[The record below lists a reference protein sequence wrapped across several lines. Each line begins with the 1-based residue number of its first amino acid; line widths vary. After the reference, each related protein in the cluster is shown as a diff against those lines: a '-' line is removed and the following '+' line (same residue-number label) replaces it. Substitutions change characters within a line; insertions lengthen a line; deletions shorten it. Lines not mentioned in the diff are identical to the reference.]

1 MFGIVGYGAYVPRY
15 RIRTAEIAAQWGRES
30 DAGGTEDPRRVT
42 PEGLLE
48 KTVPGLDEDTITI
61 AVEAARQAIAR
72 AGADTRRIGA
82 LYVGSE
88 SHPYAVKPSGTVVA
102 EALGIGPNVH
112 VADFE
117 FACKAGTEAMFCA
130 LSHVKAGQMDL
141 ALAIGAD
148 TSQGAPADP
157 LEYTASAGGAAFVLG
172 RGETVVCEVEATHTM
187 TSDTPDFWR
196 REGRKY
202 PSHAGRY
209 TGEPAYFE
217 HVMGCASELLKKSGA
232 SAPDFAHVVL
242 HMPNDKFPLA
252 AAKKLGFTSAQL
264 EAGFLVRE
272 MGNTYSGSSPMGLC
286 AALDRARAGDRILL
300 VSYGSGSG
308 SDGFVLR
315 ATGALEAAKGRAPA
329 LRALL
334 DGRKTYLTYAA
345 YAKYRG
351 KFLAGE

>member
-15 RIRTAEIAAQWGRES
+15 RVRFQEIAAQWGREAEGES
-30 DAGGTEDPRRVT
+30 KGGLV
-42 PEGLLE
+42 E
-48 KTVPGLDEDTITI
+48 KTVPGLDEDAITI
-61 AVEAARQAIAR
+61 AIEAARQAIAR
-72 AGADTRRIGA
+72 AGVDPKLVGA

-88 SHPYAVKPSGTVVA
+88 SHPYAVKPSGTVVV

-130 LSHVKAGQMDL
+130 LSHVEAGKMEF
-141 ALAIGAD
+141 AMAIGAD
-148 TSQGAPADP
+148 TSQGAPGDP
-157 LEYTASAGGAAFVLG
+157 LEYTASAGGAAFLFG
-172 RGETVVCEVEATHTM
+172 RGDRVVCEVLHTHTM
-187 TSDTPDFWR
+187 TTDTPDFWR
-196 REGRKY
+196 REGQKY

-217 HVMGCASELLKKSGA
+217 HVMGCASALLAKSGA
-232 SAPDFAHVVL
+232 APADFEHVVF

-252 AAKKLGFTSAQL
+252 AAKRLGFTTAQI

-272 MGNTYSGSSPMGLC
+272 MGNTYSGSSPMGL
-286 AALDRARAGDRILL
+286 AAVLDIAKAGDRIFL

-315 ATGALEAAKGRAPA
+315 ATDRLEETKKKAVSLREQLGGRTIH
-329 LRALL
+329 LS
-334 DGRKTYLTYAA
+334 YAQ

-351 KFLAGE
+351 KYHLSE

>member
-15 RIRTAEIAAQWGRES
+15 RIRTSEIAAQWGRASEGEAKG
-30 DAGGTEDPRRVT
+30 AGLV
-42 PEGLLE
+42 E
-48 KTVPGLDEDTITI
+48 KTVAGMDEDAITI
-61 AVEAARQAIAR
+61 AVEAARQALAR
-72 AGADTRRIGA
+72 ADVDPKRVGAV
-82 LYVGSE
+82 YVGSE

-130 LSHVKAGQMDL
+130 LSHVKAGQMDF

-148 TSQGAPADP
+148 TSQGAPSDP
-157 LEYTASAGGAAFVLG
+157 LEYTASAGGAAFVFG
-172 RGETVVCEVEATHTM
+172 QGERVVCEVLHTHTV

-196 REGRKY
+196 REGRRY

-217 HVMGCASELLKKSGA
+217 HVLTCASDILKRS
-232 SAPDFAHVVL
+232 SAAPSDFDHVVF

-252 AAKKLGFTSAQL
+252 AAKRLGFSAAQL
-264 EAGFLVRE
+264 EAGFLVRD
-272 MGNTYSGSSPMGLC
+272 MGNTYSGSSPMGL
-286 AALDRARAGDRILL
+286 AAVLDRAKADDRILL

-308 SDGFVLR
+308 SDGFVFR
-315 ATGALEAAKGRAPA
+315 ATDALDASRRRAPS
-329 LRALL
+329 LRSQL
-334 DGRKTYLTYAA
+334 DGRKIYLTYAQ

-351 KFLAGE
+351 KYQMSD

>member
-15 RIRTAEIAAQWGRES
+15 RIRTADIAVQWGREDES
-30 DAGGTEDPRRVT
+30 GVKGP
-42 PEGLLE
+42 GLIE
-48 KTVPGLDEDTITI
+48 KTVPGMDEDAITI
-61 AVEAARQAIAR
+61 AVEAARHAIAR
-72 AGADTRRIGA
+72 GRIDPRGVGA

-130 LSHVKAGQMDL
+130 LSHVKAGEMDY

-157 LEYTASAGGAAFVLG
+157 LEYTASAGGAAFVFG
-172 RGETVVCEVEATHTM
+172 CGEGVVCEVLHTHTM

-202 PSHAGRY
+202 PSHAGRF

-217 HVMGCASELLKKSGA
+217 HVLGCAKSILEKSGA
-232 SAPDFAHVVL
+232 AASDFQHVVF

-252 AAKKLGFTSAQL
+252 AAKKLGFTTGQL
-264 EAGFLVRE
+264 EAGFLVRQ
-272 MGNTYSGSSPMGLC
+272 MGNTYSGSSPMGL
-286 AALDRARAGDRILL
+286 AAVLDGARAGDRILL

-315 ATGALEAAKGRAPA
+315 ATDALEKGRALAPSV
-329 LRALL
+329 RSQL
-334 DGRKTYLTYAA
+334 DGRRIHLSYAE

-351 KFLAGE
+351 KFHLSE

>member
-15 RIRTAEIAAQWGRES
+15 RIRTSEIAAQWGRAS
-30 DAGGTEDPRRVT
+30 DGEPKGT
-42 PEGLLE
+42 GLIE
-48 KTVPGLDEDTITI
+48 KTVPAMDEDAITI
-61 AVEAARQAIAR
+61 AVEAARYALLR
-72 AGADTRRIGA
+72 AGIDPKQVGA

-102 EALGIGPNVH
+102 EALGIGPHVH
-112 VADFE
+112 VADLQ

-130 LSHVKAGQMDL
+130 LSHVKAGQMDF

-157 LEYTASAGGAAFVLG
+157 LEFTASAGGAAFVFG
-172 RGETVVCEVEATHTM
+172 RGDGVVCEVQHTHTV

-196 REGRKY
+196 REGRTY

-217 HVMGCASELLKKSGA
+217 HVLACASDILKKSGTLA
-232 SAPDFAHVVL
+232 SEFDHVVF

-252 AAKKLGFTSAQL
+252 AAKRLGFSSAQM

-272 MGNTYSGSSPMGLC
+272 MGNTYSGSSPMGL
-286 AALDRARAGDRILL
+286 AAVLDGASAGDRILL

-308 SDGFVLR
+308 SDGFVLQ
-315 ATGALEAAKGRAPA
+315 ATAAIDAARTKAPS
-329 LRALL
+329 LRAELG
-334 DGRKTYLTYAA
+334 GRKVYLSYAQ
-345 YAKYRG
+345 YAKYRD
-351 KFLAGE
+351 KYQMSE

>member
-15 RIRTAEIAAQWGRES
+15 RIRTAEIAAQWGRAT
-30 DAGGTEDPRRVT
+30 DTTGT
-42 PEGLLE
+42 GLVE
-48 KTVPGLDEDTITI
+48 KTVPGMDEDAITI
-61 AVEAARQAIAR
+61 AVEAARHALAR
-72 AGADTRRIGA
+72 AAVDPKRVGA

-130 LSHVKAGQMDL
+130 LSHVKAGQMDF

-148 TSQGAPADP
+148 TSQSAPADP
-157 LEYTASAGGAAFVLG
+157 LEYTASAGGAAFVFG
-172 RGETVVCEVEATHTM
+172 RGEGVVCEVLHTHTV

-209 TGEPAYFE
+209 TGKPAYFE
-217 HVMGCASELLKKSGA
+217 HVLTCASDILKKA
-232 SAPDFAHVVL
+232 SAAPCDFDHVVF

-252 AAKKLGFTSAQL
+252 AAKELGFSSAQL

-272 MGNTYSGSSPMGLC
+272 MGNTYSGSSPMGL
-286 AALDRARAGDRILL
+286 AAVLDGAKAGDRILV
-300 VSYGSGSG
+300 VSYGSGAG
-308 SDGFVLR
+308 SDGFVFR
-315 ATGALEAAKGRAPA
+315 ATDALGPSRARAPS
-329 LRALL
+329 LRSQL
-334 DGRKTYLTYAA
+334 DGRKIHLSYAQ

-351 KFLAGE
+351 KYQMSE

>member
-1 MFGIVGYGAYVPRY
+1 MIGIVGYGAYVPRY
-15 RIRTAEIAAQWGRES
+15 RVRIADVAAQWGRDA
-30 DAGGTEDPRRVT
+30 DAGKKGD
-42 PEGLLE
+42 GLVE
-48 KTVPGLDEDTITI
+48 KTVPGMDEDTITI
-61 AVEAARQAIAR
+61 AVAAGRRALAR
-72 AGADTRRIGA
+72 ADVAPRGIGA
-82 LYVGSE
+82 LYIGSE

-130 LSHVKAGQMDL
+130 LSHVRAGEMDL

-148 TSQGAPADP
+148 TSQGAPSDP
-157 LEYTASAGGAAFVLG
+157 LEYTASAGGAAYLFG
-172 RGETVVCEVEATHTM
+172 RGEGVLAEILHTHSL

-196 REGRKY
+196 REGRAY

-209 TGEPAYFE
+209 TGQPAYFK
-217 HVMGCASELLKKSGA
+217 HLLGCARATLEKSGLTA
-232 SAPDFAHVVL
+232 ADVAHVVF

-252 AAKKLGFTSAQL
+252 AAKELGFTRAQL
-264 EAGFLVRE
+264 DLGFLVRE
-272 MGNTYSGSSPMGLC
+272 MGNSYSGSSPTGL
-286 AALDRARAGDRILL
+286 AAVLDGASADQVVLL

-315 ATGALEAAKGRAPA
+315 TTPALAAARARAPFVKDELA
-329 LRALL
+329 RRRAYL
-334 DGRKTYLTYAA
+334 DYGT

-351 KFLAGE
+351 KYRLKD

>member
-15 RIRTAEIAAQWGRES
+15 RIRAADIAAQWGRGDGES
-30 DAGGTEDPRRVT
+30 KGAG
-42 PEGLLE
+42 LAE

-61 AVEAARQAIAR
+61 SVEAARYALAR
-72 AGADTRRIGA
+72 ARIDPGKIGA
-82 LYVGSE
+82 LYIGSE

-130 LSHVKAGQMDL
+130 LSHVKANAMDF

-148 TSQGAPADP
+148 TSQGAPGDP
-157 LEYTASAGGAAFVLG
+157 LESTASAGGAAFLFG
-172 RGETVVCEVEATHTM
+172 RGSAVVCEVLATHTV

-209 TGEPAYFE
+209 TGEPAYFK
-217 HVMGCASELLKKSGA
+217 HVVGCASDLLAKSGA
-232 SAPDFAHVVL
+232 KAEDFSHVVF

-252 AAKKLGFTSAQL
+252 AASELGFTEAQL

-272 MGNTYSGSSPMGLC
+272 MGNTYSGSSPMGL
-286 AALDRARAGDRILL
+286 AAVLDRAKPGERILL

-308 SDGFVLR
+308 SDGFVLS
-315 ATGALEAAKGRAPA
+315 ATEALEEAQKRAPSVRGQ
-329 LRALL
+329 L
-334 DGRKTYLTYAA
+334 GGPKTYLGYAA
-345 YAKYRG
+345 YAKHRA
-351 KFLAGE
+351 KFIGGD

>member
-1 MFGIVGYGAYVPRY
+1 MVGIVGYGAYVPRY
-15 RIRTAEIAAQWGRES
+15 RIRTAEIAAQWGR
-30 DAGGTEDPRRVT
+30 GV
-42 PEGLLE
+42 EGNAKETGLVE
-48 KTVPGLDEDTITI
+48 KTVPGMDEDTITI
-61 AVEAARQAIAR
+61 AFEAARHALAR
-72 AGADTRRIGA
+72 AGVDPRRIGA

-130 LSHVKAGQMDL
+130 LSHVKAEQMEY

-157 LEYTASAGGAAFVLG
+157 LEYTASAGGAAFLFG
-172 RGETVVCEVEATHTM
+172 RGAGVLSEVLHTHTV

-196 REGRKY
+196 REGQKY

-217 HVMGCASELLKKSGA
+217 HVIGCAEGILQKSGVA
-232 SAPDFAHVVL
+232 LPDFAHVVF

-252 AAKKLGFTSAQL
+252 AAKRLGFSSDQL
-264 EAGFLVRE
+264 KAGFLVRE
-272 MGNTYSGSSPMGLC
+272 MGNTYSGSSPMGL
-286 AALDRARAGDRILL
+286 AAVLDVAAPGDLILL

-315 ATGALEAAKGRAPA
+315 ATEALGPARAKAPSLRDQLAAR
-329 LRALL
+329 RIHL
-334 DGRKTYLTYAA
+334 DYAQ

-351 KFLAGE
+351 KYHLHG